1 MKTIWVATGNAHKL
15 EEIGEIL
22 GPGVQLKSFKD
33 IANAPEVVENGETYL
48 ANAEIKARA
57 LFGLVNEP
65 VFADDSGL
73 EVDALNGQPG
83 IHSARYSGPDTN
95 HERNIDKLLDELAD
109 VPESKRTARFR
120 CVIVY
125 IDENGK
131 SHKFEGVFPG
141 QISFERSGKG
151 GFGYDPI
158 FFLPKHGCSVAELQ
172 AEEKNRISHR
182 GIAVKNLK
190 DFLNL

>member
-125 IDENGK
+125 IDET
-131 SHKFEGVFPG
+131 
-141 QISFERSGKG
+141 
-151 GFGYDPI
+151 
-158 FFLPKHGCSVAELQ
+158 
-172 AEEKNRISHR
+172 EKAI
-182 GIAVKNLK
+182 NLK
-190 DFLNL
+190 GFFPARSLLNAQARVASATTPSSFCPSMAAL